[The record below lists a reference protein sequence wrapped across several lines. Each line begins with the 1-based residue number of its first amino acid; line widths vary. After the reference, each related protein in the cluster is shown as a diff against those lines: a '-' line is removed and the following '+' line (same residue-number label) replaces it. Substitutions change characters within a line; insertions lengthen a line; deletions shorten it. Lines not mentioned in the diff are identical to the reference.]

1 MQNNVSVVA
10 NPAIIKIL
18 LVTIGDESSQ
28 SQSRLF
34 LISNIANLSDHYLN
48 ANRAAYFG
56 KTTKQTTKKKTLAEK
71 GAEEINGWSESV
83 S

>member
-48 ANRAAYFG
+48 ANRAAYSDYSE
-56 KTTKQTTKKKTLAEK
+56 KKKKNLWQRK
-71 GAEEINGWSESV
+71 GQKK
-83 S
+83 